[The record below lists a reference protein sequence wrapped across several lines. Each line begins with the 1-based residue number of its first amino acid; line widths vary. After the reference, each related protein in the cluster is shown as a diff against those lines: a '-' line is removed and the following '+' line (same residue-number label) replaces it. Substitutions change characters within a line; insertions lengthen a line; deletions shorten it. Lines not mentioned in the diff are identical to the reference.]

1 MIWLCSISLNLS
13 MQRVFK
19 QATCTFT
26 SWSVFSTCVPVIFGL
41 SSIPDCISSK
51 LYLGLQLKWNSIYLL
66 SEFYPPW
73 KGNGG
78 NHPKVKWI
86 SPFFFHTLVT
96 SISSCAPSWGKTWA
110 DFIVAK
116 QGISWEALWEELS
129 PVQFTLVYWGV
140 ESCGIFQSLIITPS
154 WALPGITRLTTK
166 S

>member
-51 LYLGLQLKWNSIYLL
+51 PYLGLQLKWNSIYLL

-73 KGNGG
+73 KGNGR

-86 SPFFFHTLVT
+86 SPFFFHTLV
-96 SISSCAPSWGKTWA
+96 SQHAPSWGKTWA

-116 QGISWEALWEELS
+116 QGVSSEALWEELS